1 MLEEETRET
10 LTWSDC
16 DTYETIKLVAKNYNV
31 TIQKLNP
38 ISNQKAEVTI
48 IGKFYN
54 ISRLLCDIRCLGR
67 PEPFITLC
75 PPARSEYLPWLKHE
89 LKLVNVIFNP

>member
-31 TIQKLNP
+31 
-38 ISNQKAEVTI
+38 I
-48 IGKFYN
+48 I
-54 ISRLLCDIRCLGR
+54 
-67 PEPFITLC
+67 
-75 PPARSEYLPWLKHE
+75 
-89 LKLVNVIFNP
+89 